1 MTDRETYDSIYKT
14 VADIVFEKGLARTQS
29 TSVYLDGNGHVG
41 ITYSTGA
48 MHITDKE
55 YCLGSNMEI
64 NVFDTDLNKDTVESL
79 KDMLL
84 ILHSDAYERY
94 GDVEVKTNTLC
105 ALPDTIEFDEIYETN
120 NHYAPTAYLFYDDL
134 KIYSIDLS
142 GFVTPEDILKI
153 KDSLIDYF
161 KGFEYEFY

>member
-1 MTDRETYDSIYKT
+1 MTDRETYDGIYKT
-14 VADIVFEKGLARTQS
+14 IADIVFEKGLARTQS

-94 GDVEVKTNTLC
+94 GDVEVKTNTWLS
-105 ALPDTIEFDEIYETN
+105 
-120 NHYAPTAYLFYDDL
+120 
-134 KIYSIDLS
+134 KIYI
-142 GFVTPEDILKI
+142 
-153 KDSLIDYF
+153 
-161 KGFEYEFY
+161 GFEKLLSLMKYMKPIITMHRQHIYFMMI